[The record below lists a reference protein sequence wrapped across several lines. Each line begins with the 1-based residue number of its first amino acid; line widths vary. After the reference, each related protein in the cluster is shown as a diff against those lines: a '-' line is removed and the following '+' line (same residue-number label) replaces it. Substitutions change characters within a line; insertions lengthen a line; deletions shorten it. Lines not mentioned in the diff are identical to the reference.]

1 MSAVSS
7 PEPISSTSAAQ
18 DANAIRRLIECRS
31 EFLRFFRRRLNRRED
46 AEDAFQE
53 FCLKVVRAAQSP
65 NDSGTVDAWL
75 RRVLSNTLT
84 DYYRRRAA
92 RHLAEAAYEA
102 EAPVSEVQRSA
113 DRSDS
118 PCRCIREVAATL
130 RPDYAEI
137 IRRADLAE
145 EPREQIAADLGL
157 TPNNIGV
164 RLHRA
169 RRALKNKIES
179 RCATCCD
186 GNFRNCECGPATHQ
200 SGSTEMRRV

>member
-7 PEPISSTSAAQ
+7 PEPICSTSAAQ
-18 DANAIRRLIECRS
+18 DAAAVRRLIECRS
-31 EFLRFFRRRLNRRED
+31 EFLRFFRRRLSRQED

-65 NDSGTVDAWL
+65 DDDGTVDAWL

-92 RHLAEAAYEA
+92 RHRAEAAYKA
-102 EAPVSEVQRSA
+102 EAPESEVQRGA
-113 DRSDS
+113 DRPDS
-118 PCRCIREVAATL
+118 PCRCIRKLVAEL
-130 RPDYAEI
+130 QPDYAEI

-145 EPREQIAADLGL
+145 EPREQIAADLVL

-169 RRALKNKIES
+169 RRALKNKIEH

-186 GNFRNCECGPATHQ
+186 DSFRNCECEPATHQ